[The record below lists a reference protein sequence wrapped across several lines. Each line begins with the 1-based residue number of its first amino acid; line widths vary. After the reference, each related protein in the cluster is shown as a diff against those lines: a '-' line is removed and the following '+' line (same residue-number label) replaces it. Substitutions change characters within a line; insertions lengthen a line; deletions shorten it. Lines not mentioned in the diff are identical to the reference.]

1 MFTSPLKNR
10 LNPQAKSTIFDIPN
24 PPPTVGQKRRFV
36 ERISTYD
43 EDIVK
48 GIFEFPVTGF
58 TRGTLLLPFG
68 L

>member
-1 MFTSPLKNR
+1 LVRK
-10 LNPQAKSTIFDIPN
+10 K
-24 PPPTVGQKRRFV
+24 GFV
-36 ERISTYD
+36 ERISTSD
-43 EDIVK
+43 EDNVK